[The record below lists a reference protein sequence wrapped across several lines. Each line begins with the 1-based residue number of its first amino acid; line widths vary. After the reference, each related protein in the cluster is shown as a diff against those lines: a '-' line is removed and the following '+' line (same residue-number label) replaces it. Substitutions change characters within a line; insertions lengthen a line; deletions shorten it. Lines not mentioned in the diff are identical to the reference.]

1 MLISK
6 TAIVK
11 WNSRN
16 KKIYESK
23 GYVFTKMGEDV
34 EVRIEDLTLSSKAKV
49 QVLCD
54 FCKETITEKSYQT
67 YVKQHHAKYG
77 DCCIKCQS
85 LKNKLCCLDKY
96 GVDNGSKVKETK
108 DKIKRVF
115 QQKYNVDNISQLDSV
130 KTILSKKAKANAV
143 TAENT
148 RKTTML
154 NLYGVTNA
162 MFSEELVKR
171 QQQAIFDKY
180 GVYHPKQN
188 KEIKQQEKEHNIEK
202 YGVPY
207 VLQVPE
213 IRQRIEA
220 TCMKKY
226 GTRCCLSNEEI
237 RTKIAQTLV
246 NNGSVPTSSQQ
257 LKLHQMLI
265 ELYGACELNV
275 PCGRSVLDCVIQVNK
290 IKIDIEYDG
299 AYWHQDKQK
308 DRRRDEYVKSQG
320 YKVLRIISDRTLP
333 TQEQLAEKIDF
344 LISTKYKFTSIN
356 LINDR

>member
-1 MLISK
+1 MRFLQ
-6 TAIVK
+6 
-11 WNSRN
+11 RN
-16 KKIYESK
+16 HHK
-23 GYVFTKMGEDV
+23 
-34 EVRIEDLTLSSKAKV
+34 
-49 QVLCD
+49 
-54 FCKETITEKSYQT
+54 KSYQT

-77 DCCIKCQS
+77 DCCIKCQP

-96 GVDNGSKVKETK
+96 GVDNGSKVEETK

-130 KTILSKKAKANAV
+130 KTILSKKAKENAA

-148 RKTTML
+148 RKATML

-188 KEIKQQEKEHNIEK
+188 EEIKQREKEHNIEK

-213 IRQRIEA
+213 IRRRIEA
-220 TCMKKY
+220 TCVKKY
-226 GTRCCLSNEEI
+226 GAKCCLSNEEI
-237 RTKIAQTLV
+237 RIKIAQTLV
-246 NNGSVPTSSQQ
+246 NNGAVPTSSQQ

-265 ELYGACELNV
+265 EMYGACELNV
-275 PCGRSVLDCVIQVNK
+275 SCGRSALDCVIQVNG

-299 AYWHQDKQK
+299 AYWHQDTQK
-308 DRRRDEYVKSQG
+308 DRRRDEYVKSKG
-320 YKVLRIISDRTLP
+320 YKILRIISDRTLP
-333 TQEQLAEKIDF
+333 AREQLTKKIDF
-344 LISTKYKFTSIN
+344 LINTEYKFTSIN
-356 LINDR
+356 LINNR

>member
-34 EVRIEDLTLSSKAKV
+34 EVRIEDLTPSSKAKV

-54 FCKETITEKSYQT
+54 FCKETIVEKSYQI
-67 YVKQHHAKYG
+67 YIKQHHLEYG
-77 DCCIKCQS
+77 DCCVKCQP

-96 GVDNGSKVKETK
+96 GVDNGSKVEEIK

-130 KTILSKKAKANAV
+130 KEILSKKAKENAE
-143 TAENT
+143 TAEST
-148 RKTTML
+148 RKMTML

-188 KEIKQQEKEHNIEK
+188 EEIKQREKEHNIEK

-213 IRQRIEA
+213 IRKRIEA
-220 TCMKKY
+220 TCMEKY
-226 GTRCCLSNEEI
+226 GAKCCLSNEEI
-237 RTKIAQTLV
+237 RTKITQTLA
-246 NNGSVPTSSQQ
+246 NNGAVPTSSQQ
-257 LKLHQMLI
+257 LKLHQMLT
-265 ELYGACELNV
+265 EMYGACKLNV
-275 PCGRSVLDCVIQVNK
+275 PCGRSALDCVIQVNG
-290 IKIDIEYDG
+290 IKIDVEYDG
-299 AYWHQDKQK
+299 AYWHQDAKK

-320 YKVLRIISDRTLP
+320 YKVLRIVSDRNLP

-344 LISTKYKFTSIN
+344 LIITEHKFTSIN
-356 LINDR
+356 LINNR

>member
-23 GYVFTKMGEDV
+23 GYIFTKMSEDI
-34 EVRIEDLTLSSKAKV
+34 EVQIEDLTPSSKAKV

-67 YVKQHHAKYG
+67 YVKQHHIKYG
-77 DCCIKCQS
+77 DCCIKCQP
-85 LKNKLCCLDKY
+85 LKNRLCCLDKY
-96 GVDNGSKVKETK
+96 GVDNGSKTEEAK

-130 KTILSKKAKANAV
+130 KTILLKKAKENAS
-143 TAENT
+143 TGEST

-154 NLYGVTNA
+154 KLYGVTNA
-162 MFSEELVKR
+162 MYSKELVKR

-188 KEIKQQEKEHNIEK
+188 TEIKQREKEHNIEK
-202 YGVPY
+202 YDVPY
-207 VLQVPE
+207 VLQVSE

-220 TCMKKY
+220 TCVEKY
-226 GTRCCLSNEEI
+226 GAKCCLSNEEI
-237 RTKIAQTLV
+237 RTKITQTLV
-246 NNGSVPTSSQQ
+246 NNGNVPTSSQQ
-257 LKLHQMLI
+257 LKLYQMLI
-265 ELYGACELNV
+265 EMYGACELNV
-275 PCGRSVLDCVIQVNK
+275 SCGRCALDCVIQVNG

-299 AYWHQDKQK
+299 AYWHQNKQK

-320 YKVLRIISDRTLP
+320 YKVLRIISDRILP
-333 TQEQLAEKIDF
+333 TQKQLAEKIDF
-344 LISTKYKFTSIN
+344 LISTEYKFTYIN